1 MTFKSSIEL
10 QISSIGFSSIWSSMS
25 SDIVAIC
32 AASCCIPSIFDSL
45 IGQLLNIVESWVTV
59 ESSILT
65 FEELYNIDSD
75 AVSDADVKTN
85 LVFWRDVD
93 DAVGVIE
100 IVNRCFVIVI
110 PILNKDFDW
119 FNVSFGNEYCS

>member
-1 MTFKSSIEL
+1 M
-10 QISSIGFSSIWSSMS
+10 
-25 SDIVAIC
+25 
-32 AASCCIPSIFDSL
+32 
-45 IGQLLNIVESWVTV
+45 
-59 ESSILT
+59 T

-110 PILNKDFDW
+110 PILNKDFD
-119 FNVSFGNEYCS
+119 